1 MSHSIPDPLVN
12 TTGQMGVISGPKG
25 GMGLAM
31 LLDNIRE
38 VGAGDCMYQ
47 VTEMI
52 QSLYHLST
60 RTVVHSIWIV
70 RLFSLFI

>member
-1 MSHSIPDPLVN
+1 
-12 TTGQMGVISGPKG
+12 MGVTSGPKG

-47 VTEMI
+47 ITEMI

-60 RTVVHSIWIV
+60 RTVVHFNMDCTIV
-70 RLFSLFI
+70 FFVYLVS